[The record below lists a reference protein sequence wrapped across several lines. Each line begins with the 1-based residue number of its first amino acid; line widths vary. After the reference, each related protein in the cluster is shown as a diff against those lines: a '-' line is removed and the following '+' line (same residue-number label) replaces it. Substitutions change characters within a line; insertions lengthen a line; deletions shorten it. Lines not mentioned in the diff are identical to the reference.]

1 MPRVAA
7 ELGALDVKRLAHS
20 SGKGNL
26 MEPVGGVT
34 GLYMQLTPTGA
45 KSWILRMLIGGC
57 RRESDWAGIPL

>member
-1 MPRVAA
+1 
-7 ELGALDVKRLAHS
+7 
-20 SGKGNL
+20 